1 MSTRTLALLVQL
13 AATTHAANAAAIAP
27 PKTPPPPSPEAH
39 DAHGAAPPT
48 PQRLRQQHAAAP
60 ALAHRATQALYDA
73 YNQLHTYSQQSG
85 LTIDSPA
92 VVVVG
97 RQTDGKS
104 ALIEALMGFQFNH
117 VGGGTKTRR
126 PTAMRRQ

>member
-1 MSTRTLALLVQL
+1 MMALSAWLLLCLAGGVATDGDATE
-13 AATTHAANAAAIAP
+13 AASDSAAN
-27 PKTPPPPSPEAH
+27 
-39 DAHGAAPPT
+39 
-48 PQRLRQQHAAAP
+48 
-60 ALAHRATQALYDA
+60 QALYEA
-73 YNQLHTYSQQSG
+73 YNQLHTLSKRFE
-85 LTIDSPA
+85 IPIESPA

-126 PTAMRRQ
+126 PIAIQMQYHPRCEQPRCYLQLEAGGEQQLSLSDLQAS